1 MLEVK
6 EVSKIYGMGAT
17 TVTALDHVSLTVG
30 KGDYIAIMGPS
41 GSGKSTL
48 LNVIG
53 GLDHISSGQ
62 VFVGGERIDNMDE
75 DALVS
80 IRRGKIAY
88 IFQQYHL
95 LPSLT
100 ALENVMLPLTF
111 GNIKEQDGKALALL
125 ESVGLGKRARHKPSE
140 LSGGEQQRV
149 AIARA
154 LVNDPLLLLADEP
167 TGNMDQHNGEEIM
180 NLFDELNREG
190 RTIIMVTHN
199 PEAAKRARKIIMLK
213 DGQIV
218 DEIQREADTVAIG
231 GGAQIG

>member
-1 MLEVK
+1 MLEVM
-6 EVSKIYGMGAT
+6 EVSKIYGMGAA
-17 TVTALDHVSLTVG
+17 TVTALDQVSLKVD
-30 KGDYIAIMGPS
+30 KGEYIAIMGPS

-48 LNVIG
+48 LNIIG

-95 LPSLT
+95 LASLT
-100 ALENVMLPLTF
+100 ALENVLLPLTF
-111 GNIKEQDGKALALL
+111 GNIKDQDGKALALL
-125 ESVGLGKRARHKPSE
+125 DSVGLSKRAHHKPSE

-180 NLFDELNREG
+180 NLFDRLNQEG

-199 PEAAKRARKIIMLK
+199 PDAAKRAQKIIMLK

-218 DEIQREADTVAIG
+218 DQIRREADAVAVTRRN
-231 GGAQIG
+231 

>member
-100 ALENVMLPLTF
+100 ALEKVMLP
-111 GNIKEQDGKALALL
+111 
-125 ESVGLGKRARHKPSE
+125 
-140 LSGGEQQRV
+140 
-149 AIARA
+149 
-154 LVNDPLLLLADEP
+154 
-167 TGNMDQHNGEEIM
+167 
-180 NLFDELNREG
+180 
-190 RTIIMVTHN
+190 
-199 PEAAKRARKIIMLK
+199 
-213 DGQIV
+213 
-218 DEIQREADTVAIG
+218 
-231 GGAQIG
+231 